1 MLLFTVLLGMGSAMQ
16 FHPETKLAAK
26 ADPAEAHIS
35 AETARELHKMGVKT
49 HAGESI
55 FEAKAAFKRAQEKL
69 KRRLVAAPAEADPAE
84 ADPAEAEL
92 AAKEDDDDEHE
103 DHDEDEHDKD
113 EAGEE

>member
-1 MLLFTVLLGMGSAMQ
+1 
-16 FHPETKLAAK
+16 
-26 ADPAEAHIS
+26 
-35 AETARELHKMGVKT
+35 MGVKT

-69 KRRLVAAPAEADPAE
+69 KRRLVAAPAEA
-84 ADPAEAEL
+84 EL

-113 EAGEE
+113 EAPPTETK

>member
-1 MLLFTVLLGMGSAMQ
+1 
-16 FHPETKLAAK
+16 
-26 ADPAEAHIS
+26 
-35 AETARELHKMGVKT
+35 MGVKT

-84 ADPAEAEL
+84 AEL
-92 AAKEDDDDEHE
+92 AAKEDDDEHE

-113 EAGEE
+113 EAP